1 MIFSI
6 IGEFH
11 PSLKNLEYYNKGP
24 DASIITNKKIKII
37 IFKIKELK
45 LILSKN

>member
-1 MIFSI
+1 MIFFI

-24 DASIITNKKIKII
+24 DASIITNKKSKSL
-37 IFKIKELK
+37 FLK
-45 LILSKN
+45 